1 MPEVKQVMQ
10 LKQTDILQAIMNFIQ
25 FATYKCER
33 PSSENA
39 SECLSAL
46 ACFSEVSR
54 KAIFQHE
61 NFIKSAQ
68 FAVYMPKSAVMAKH
82 YMIQTF

>member
-1 MPEVKQVMQ
+1 MPQVKQVMEQ
-10 LKQTDILQAIMNFIQ
+10 KQNDILQAIMNFIQ
-25 FATYKCER
+25 LATYKCER

-46 ACFSEVSR
+46 ACSSEVSR
-54 KAIFQHE
+54 KAIFLHE
-61 NFIKSAQ
+61 NFIKSAA
-68 FAVYMPKSAVMAKH
+68 FSVYMPKTAAMAKC